1 MYVCMCVCMYVCMCV
16 YVGMCVCVYVCVCM
30 FLCMYGMFSKVVTA
44 GMTVKAERLTAF
56 KNVPYGM
63 RLKEPLTTE
72 AQLLAF
78 SWRKR
83 LEQKGKGVKGELLAP

>member
-1 MYVCMCVCMYVCMCV
+1 MYVCMCTCVCMYVCV
-16 YVGMCVCVYVCVCM
+16 RVYVCMYVCM
-30 FLCMYGMFSKVVTA
+30 YMYVMA
-44 GMTVKAERLTAF
+44 GMTVKAERLTVF
-56 KNVPYGM
+56 KNVPCGM

-83 LEQKGKGVKGELLAP
+83 LEPTGVVVKGELLAP

>member
-1 MYVCMCVCMYVCMCV
+1 MCMCV
-16 YVGMCVCVYVCVCM
+16 YVSVYVYVYVCVCVCMSVYVCVCVCVCVCVYVCV
-30 FLCMYGMFSKVVTA
+30 VTA
-44 GMTVKAERLTAF
+44 GMAVKAERLTVF

-63 RLKEPLTTE
+63 RLKAPLTTE

-83 LEQKGKGVKGELLAP
+83 LEPTGEGVKGELLAP

>member
-1 MYVCMCVCMYVCMCV
+1 ML
-16 YVGMCVCVYVCVCM
+16 
-30 FLCMYGMFSKVVTA
+30 FPKVVTA
-44 GMTVKAERLTAF
+44 GMAVKAERLTVF

-83 LEQKGKGVKGELLAP
+83 LEQEKG

>member
-1 MYVCMCVCMYVCMCV
+1 MLLLLYCCTL
-16 YVGMCVCVYVCVCM
+16 
-30 FLCMYGMFSKVVTA
+30 FRKVVTA
-44 GMTVKAERLTAF
+44 GMAVKAERLTVF

-63 RLKEPLTTE
+63 RLKAPLTFE

-83 LEQKGKGVKGELLAP
+83 LEPTGEGGERRVTGALKPVSSGLVKLASLGW